1 MYVLLLLLYI
11 FFYYIKNV
19 IKKCVFG
26 RFCLVV
32 CLFIIIINKM
42 FSFCVVRFFCALAFA
57 YASNREEE
65 DSLRR
70 GENVLVYRS
79 LLPECIDRRK
89 NATLS
94 SLYYR

>member
-1 MYVLLLLLYI
+1 MYYYYFI
-11 FFYYIKNV
+11 IIYFFYYIKNV

-32 CLFIIIINKM
+32 CLFIIINKM

-70 GENVLVYRS
+70 ER
-79 LLPECIDRRK
+79 ECVSVSVVVARVHR
-89 NATLS
+89 
-94 SLYYR
+94 